1 MLNRQPL
8 FKSIIL
14 FVLFTLIFSAGCEE
28 SKDIKTISAE
38 QLRDK
43 IAGGWAGKMIGVTYG
58 AASEFQAQGKTFD
71 GDLPWQSDMVEGAL
85 TQDDLYVQMTFMSTM
100 DKYGIDVPADKLGQ
114 ALADA
119 GYGLWHAN
127 RMARR
132 NIWQGIMP
140 PKSGNPNYSM
150 HADDIDFQIEADY
163 IGFMNP
169 GMSQSSNKICNK
181 VGHIMNYGDGV
192 YGGMFVCAMYAE
204 AFFETDI
211 EKIINNAL
219 KAIPAKSKY
228 AQCITDTIEGHKKY
242 PDDWRKTWQ
251 KLEDKWGNDDI
262 CGAMAP
268 FNIDAKINGA
278 YIVMGL
284 IYGQGDW
291 DKTLEITTRCG
302 QDSDCNPSNAAGVLG
317 IINGYSKIPAKWT
330 AGITRIENSLF
341 SHTDYS
347 FKKVVDRTLD
357 YAKTLINKNDGKVTD
372 NVCYIKYQSPK
383 PPKLEVSYPN
393 LKASYA
399 SKIDDA
405 KVWTFKGN
413 WTDDHLG
420 YDKDRHQKTTNEK
433 DAEAIFTFTGTA
445 VKVVGYTDERAGKI
459 DVYIDGKFHRE
470 YDCYYSEPA
479 GLWLGNG
486 LEICSIIGLNP
497 GQHTLKIIVNG
508 KKSPK
513 ATNNMIWIDMA
524 IVYDQQK

>member
-1 MLNRQPL
+1 MAKQRIAYL
-8 FKSIIL
+8 IL
-14 FVLFTLIFSAGCEE
+14 LISVLLLLTAGWDK
-28 SKDIKTISAE
+28 SKDVKTISTE

-58 AASEFQAQGKTFD
+58 AASEFQGQGKTFD

-100 DKYGIDVPADKLGQ
+100 DNYGINVSADKLGM

-140 PKSGNPNYSM
+140 PKSGSPNYSM
-150 HADDIDFQIEADY
+150 HSDDIDFQIEADY

-169 GMSQSSNKICNK
+169 GMSQSSNKMCNK

-192 YGGMFVCAMYAE
+192 YGGMFVCAMYCE

-211 EKIINNAL
+211 ETIINKAL
-219 KAIPAKSKY
+219 QAIPAKSEY
-228 AQCITDTIEGHKKY
+228 AECIADAIDGYKKY

-251 KLEDKWGNDDI
+251 MLEDKWGDDDI
-262 CGAMAP
+262 CGAMSP

-278 YIVMGL
+278 YIVTGL
-284 IYGQGDW
+284 LYGQGDW

-317 IINGYSKIPAKWT
+317 IIQGYSKIPAKWT
-330 AGITRIENSLF
+330 DGISKIEDSLF

-347 FKKVVDRTLD
+347 FKKVIDRTLD
-357 YAKTLINKNDGKVTD
+357 YAKTLISKNGGKVID
-372 NVCYIKYQSPK
+372 NICYIKYQSPK

-399 SKIDDA
+399 SKIDDTKA
-405 KVWTFKGN
+405 WSFKGN
-413 WTDDHLG
+413 WTDSYIGHDQG
-420 YDKDRHQKTTNEK
+420 RHQKTTNEK
-433 DAEAIFTFTGTA
+433 GAKAIFMFTGTA
-445 VKVVGYTDERAGKI
+445 VKVVGYTDERGGKI
-459 DVYIDGKFHRE
+459 DVYIDGKFHRQ
-470 YDCYYSEPA
+470 YDCYYHEPA
-479 GLWLGNG
+479 GMWLGNG
-486 LEICSIIGLNP
+486 LEICSVIGLKP
-497 GQHTLKIIVNG
+497 GQHTLKVVVNG
-508 KKSPK
+508 KNAPK
-513 ATNNMIWIDMA
+513 AKDTMIWLDMA
-524 IVYDQQK
+524 IVYDQKK